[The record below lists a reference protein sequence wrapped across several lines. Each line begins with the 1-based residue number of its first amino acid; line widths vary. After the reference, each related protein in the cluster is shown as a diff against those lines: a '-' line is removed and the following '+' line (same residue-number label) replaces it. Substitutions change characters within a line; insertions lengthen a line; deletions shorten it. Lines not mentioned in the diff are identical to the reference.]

1 MGLPLGYTRTIG
13 ISLIFALLLAP
24 IPTTFADDSAEIFTA
39 EAQEG
44 IAWIAIS
51 CGNPNH
57 ECEEVNLTILWPDG
71 SQDEMDSSINQEI
84 IKNINSG
91 TVSISAYASF
101 LNSGWILDLVL
112 PSLYGHEISDHPQ
125 HSGNQGVVD
134 AIFYNQNTGTLSGT
148 DSDVIHIPGNKG
160 DILRIHPVT
169 SRYPLTFDLLDSS
182 GQAPNLIGTLNQSHL
197 IIEIPT
203 NDGLYAKIHSN
214 DGEDENPYSFNLD
227 TWSDINE
234 TTEQIYPGNTIIG
247 SIGPMDVDGDY
258 YDLLVGP
265 GEPIEIEI
273 NANDWIEL
281 QYIVNGEMV
290 VWNQSSGIIYI
301 ENVGEINTTF
311 RIHIYSGN
319 AISYTIVHTIDAQSD
334 GQSLGDAPDILP
346 SSNETNE
353 AWPEIY
359 DDGGWWNGNLNDS
372 NDIDYWIF
380 EVTDSNGSIAHLIP
394 AADSADCCLMEVI
407 PLYSEWNFSETGE
420 VIQLE
425 QGTHAIRISSNPNRT
440 SESTSTSYSL
450 RLELQE
456 IDEPV
461 YVDRSDEFI
470 VFYVVI
476 GFLMLSPLLPI
487 AYWQWK
493 DRGIIR
499 VEKHEKFRLI
509 RLRERLSGIG
519 LDSQEDEDIDAALSS
534 LGDAEW
540 DALIHE
546 WGKPDVRHSTEDLDI
561 AAWRLETDLP
571 TLLIGLRPKV
581 TWEHAGIRLAATMGD
596 RITIEEVHPSHLHF
610 EDEIVL
616 DKMKAQTLY
625 FLRVQH
631 SHGSTKLDV
640 VVTGTVEGIPTAA
653 MPTKALEH
661 SEE

>member
-1 MGLPLGYTRTIG
+1 MGLDLAYTRTVG
-13 ISLIFALLLAP
+13 IFLIIALLLAP
-24 IPTTFADDSAEIFTA
+24 IPTTFADDSVEVLTG
-39 EAQEG
+39 ETQG
-44 IAWIAIS
+44 GMAWIAIS
-51 CGNPNH
+51 CDNQNQ
-57 ECEEVNLTILWPDG
+57 ECEDVNLTIVWPDG
-71 SQDEMDSSINQEI
+71 SQDEMDSTITQEI
-84 IKNINSG
+84 FKNITSG
-91 TVSISAYASF
+91 TITISTYTSF
-101 LNSGWILDLVL
+101 VNSGWIIDSVL
-112 PSLYGHEISDHPQ
+112 PSSNGHEISDHPE
-125 HSGNQGVVD
+125 HSGHQDVAD
-134 AIFYNQNTGTLSGT
+134 AIFNGQNTGTLSGT
-148 DSDVIHIPGNKG
+148 DSDVIHIPGNEG
-160 DILRIHPVT
+160 EILRIHPLT
-169 SRYPLTFDLLDSS
+169 SRYPLTFDVIDSS
-182 GQAPNLIGTLNQSHL
+182 GQAPDLIGTLNQSPL
-197 IIEIPT
+197 IIEMPT
-203 NDGLYAKIHSN
+203 NDGVYIKIHSN
-214 DGEDENPYSFNLD
+214 DGEDENPYTFNLD
-227 TWSDINE
+227 IWSDLEEI
-234 TTEQIYPGNTIIG
+234 TEQINPGITIIG
-247 SIGPMDVDGDY
+247 SIGPMDVGGDY
-258 YDLLVGP
+258 FDLLVGP
-265 GEPIEIEI
+265 GESVEIEV

-281 QYIVNGEMV
+281 QYFVDGGMV
-290 VWNQSSGIIYI
+290 VWNQSSGTIHI
-301 ENVGEINTTF
+301 ENVGEINTTLG
-311 RIHIYSGN
+311 IHIHSGN
-319 AISYTIVHTIDAQSD
+319 AIIYTIIHSIVAQSD

-353 AWPEIY
+353 AWPEIF

-380 EVTDSNGSIAHLIP
+380 EVTDSNGSIAHIIP
-394 AADSADCCLMEVI
+394 AADSEDCCLMEVI
-407 PLYSEWNFSETGE
+407 PLFSEWNLSNTGQ

-440 SESTSTSYSL
+440 SDAAPTSYSL

-461 YVDRSDEFI
+461 YVDRSGEFI
-470 VFYVVI
+470 VFYVVV

-499 VEKHEKFRLI
+499 VETHEKLRLI

-561 AAWRLETDLP
+561 AAWRLDTDLP

-581 TWEHAGIRLAATMGD
+581 AWEHAGIRLAATMGD
-596 RITIEEVHPSHLHF
+596 RITIDEVHPSHLHF